1 MLTIQEATQV
11 TGKSEKTIRRLIKNL
26 LKTDKNAGKK
36 IQQTPSPGG
45 FTYRL
50 DKEYLLTQTQ
60 SPTQKATQEDT
71 QRLPQD
77 GQEASQLIKAKDE
90 TIAVLRI
97 EIDRLHG
104 EIGELLER
112 DKERN
117 ILFHKFQ
124 DALLLEAP
132 KQRVDTGMLTTQE
145 FTKQDGQEGT
155 QSDQPKQ
162 HDSDKNRKH
171 KATAERQKVV
181 KPKKKGL
188 FSWFK

>member
-11 TGKSEKTIRRLIKNL
+11 IGKSEKTIRRLIKNL

-97 EIDRLHG
+97 EIARLHG

-162 HDSDKNRKH
+162 RDSDKNRKH

>member
-11 TGKSEKTIRRLIKNL
+11 IGESEKTIRRLIKNL

-97 EIDRLHG
+97 EIARLHG

-112 DKERN
+112 DKKRN